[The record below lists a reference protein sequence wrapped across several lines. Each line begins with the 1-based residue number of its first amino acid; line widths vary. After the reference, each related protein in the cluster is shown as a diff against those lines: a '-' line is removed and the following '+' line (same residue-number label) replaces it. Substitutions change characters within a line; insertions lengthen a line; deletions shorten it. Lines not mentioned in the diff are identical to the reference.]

1 VKKNFWKG
9 STMKNIE
16 KLAIVVIVLL
26 FLTEIPYTL
35 FYSIIYRLY
44 GSEVVQ
50 QYRSLMTILAFGF
63 PVSRLLVRIA
73 VGIWLFIQAKR
84 DDAAPWV
91 WFLFGLVAGLLAAAL
106 FYIIKVYEAV
116 RPAEIVKNSKPGN

>member
-1 VKKNFWKG
+1 
-9 STMKNIE
+9 MKNIE

>member
-1 VKKNFWKG
+1 
-9 STMKNIE
+9 MKNIE

-35 FYSIIYRLY
+35 YYMLIFRFF
-44 GSEVVQ
+44 GPEAME
-50 QYRSLMTILAFGF
+50 QYKTVISLLAFGM

-84 DDAAPWV
+84 NDAAPWI
-91 WFLFGLVAGLLAAAL
+91 WFLFALVAGLLAAAL
-106 FYIIKVYEAV
+106 FYIIKVYETV
-116 RPAEIVKNSKPGN
+116 RPAEIVKNSQSGN